1 MVLRLSPV
9 PFPGGHLLIA
19 PLPTRANL
27 VPDRVSSR
35 SWRFFPL
42 GDIVLL
48 TSIPG
53 YPNTNDWRKSVR
65 NFVHSASLALER
77 LDSLEYG
84 TSTKAS
90 SRSMIPQQRPLTNP
104 FLLVMQ
110 ASGRSSEEVSPS
122 NNVRWTDSYCTI
134 CTDIVLQGPL
144 CPRDDRSESPSST
157 HTVVE
162 LLGVTSM
169 IPLPATIPLGE
180 NQIATLT

>member
-1 MVLRLSPV
+1 MQRLASAAAQHVLATTWPLSIRGIPCSPHPEGLQKEHRLVSRPS
-9 PFPGGHLLIA
+9 LLLWCCGQ
-19 PLPTRANL
+19 PC
-27 VPDRVSSR
+27 SR
-35 SWRFFPL
+35 Q
-42 GDIVLL
+42 
-48 TSIPG
+48 G

-77 LDSLEYG
+77 LDSLEY
-84 TSTKAS
+84 
-90 SRSMIPQQRPLTNP
+90 
-104 FLLVMQ
+104 VMQ